1 MFVGESG
8 RGVGVVGKTEGGL
21 ISKGL
26 CMHACLLG
34 GSLHATV
41 HVRVCL
47 CVKNEV
53 RRGIASRSVKYKE
66 DHYIN

>member
-26 CMHACLLG
+26 CMHACLWG
-34 GSLHATV
+34 GD
-41 HVRVCL
+41 VCMRL
-47 CVKNEV
+47 CMCVCV
-53 RRGIASRSVKYKE
+53 CVSRMK
-66 DHYIN
+66 